1 MAATQLPGD
10 KYEVG
15 GQPTIPGYEVIR
27 WSASRDVRDE
37 EITNGA
43 GEFDGMLVY
52 ENRQLSYDFELLC
65 LAAAN
70 PATAF
75 PKGAMCTIAAYTN
88 FFVEEAQVEAAEGVK
103 RVTGRLVQV
112 LSLA

>member
-15 GQPTIPGYEVIR
+15 GQPALTAYEVIR
-27 WSASRDVRDE
+27 WTKGRDVRDE

-52 ENRQLSYDFELLC
+52 ENRQVSYDFELMC

-70 PATAF
+70 PGTAF
-75 PKGAMCTIAAYTN
+75 PKGAMCTLTGYTDY
-88 FFVEEAQVEAAEGVK
+88 FVEEAQIESAEGVK
-103 RVTGRLVQV
+103 RVSGRLVKV
-112 LSLA
+112 LNLS